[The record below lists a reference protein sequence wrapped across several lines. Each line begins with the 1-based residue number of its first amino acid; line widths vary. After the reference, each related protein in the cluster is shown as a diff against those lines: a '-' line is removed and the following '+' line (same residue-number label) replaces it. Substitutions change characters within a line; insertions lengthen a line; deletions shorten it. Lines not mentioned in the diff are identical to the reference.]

1 MGQYWHTLLRH
12 PWWVRWFSLIGSP
25 PAVLALAQV
34 AGIDISWL
42 LFRQRIWQ
50 TMRQKAITLRGIDQ
64 LFAVVEDPTC
74 FASKEIYFKAKLAT
88 AMAMA
93 TWYDA

>member
-1 MGQYWHTLLRH
+1 
-12 PWWVRWFSLIGSP
+12 
-25 PAVLALAQV
+25 
-34 AGIDISWL
+34 
-42 LFRQRIWQ
+42 
-50 TMRQKAITLRGIDQ
+50 MRQKAITLKGIDQ
-64 LFAVVEDPTC
+64 LFAIVEDPTC